1 MSPVDKTAI
10 QWVQALN
17 DNAIWGPPM
26 LVLLLGAGI
35 HVSIRTKLIQFRKF
49 GLMSRETLGKI
60 FHRGPAAEGDVTPF
74 QAMSVAMG
82 GTVGVGNIAGVA
94 TAIAA
99 GGSGAL
105 LWMLVSGLVGMAT

>member
-35 HVSIRTKLIQFRKF
+35 YVSIRTKFM
-49 GLMSRETLGKI
+49 LMSRETLGKI

-82 GTVGVGNIAGVA
+82 GTVGVGSIAGVA